1 MTTSVDRSFTD
12 ETRITSPLTCVSA
25 IISKGFRAAR
35 ANQAPDLKT
44 AVELDAVI
52 QAVARSR
59 QSYNGIACAQRLNP
73 SRPRARRA
81 RSHRT
86 ESRTQCQKPDRQ
98 QDCGGGP
105 SQNGRALSP
114 RPG

>member
-12 ETRITSPLTCVSA
+12 ETRITSPFTCGSA

-35 ANQAPDLKT
+35 ANHAPDLKT

-59 QSYNGIACAQRLNP
+59 QSYNGIACAQRLNQ
-73 SRPRARRA
+73 SRPRARTA

-98 QDCGGGP
+98 PDCGGSHPQKGWV
-105 SQNGRALSP
+105 LP
-114 RPG
+114 RSSC